1 MNNKDMPQL
10 SDAQLALR
18 KKQTNEVLNVWNDV
32 QRQVFTRERV
42 QATEMDTGVQPQKTR
57 DLESEVNSSTMV
69 DNLNKLMEA
78 KTFALERL
86 LKNYDEKNFSTIVLV
101 NDVLNV
107 FNSVVHIYQSPA
119 LARTSRELIKV
130 KLQDLEPNAKALAYG
145 VNELINIF
153 FEHAPDKRI
162 YNLVRA
168 LTVYNIIKK
177 ELESNNYYQID
188 KSALDAEFRNILS
201 QQSQERRNFLA
212 SLAEAEPSDAPLY
225 GRLKQY
231 PVFSSNLNNRIAEL
245 QDDLGVDLTDELRQN
260 LEKLPDSEATSEV
273 DRLIGFTKD
282 KLPAARDSIRASRA
296 ELDGLNRQFEE
307 EEQRYQ
313 ALEKRLRFVLE
324 RKANVDR
331 EVRNKSDYIQRQN
344 LQLRQLESELNDEN
358 APLGPIRKQMLFLT
372 RFKVKLTEDLAK
384 LLELQA
390 EGEGV
395 AEDVQQKLYE
405 SQERISQ
412 LSNYIS
418 EMESNIRNSQRE
430 LVDAVE
436 VKGTPQKLGRGM
448 KKVTKRG
455 MGSMVNS
462 YRETEHV
469 DKEKHKEVL
478 ADDKDNTKKR
488 AKHVPIRFNQEA
500 NSVYS

>member
-18 KKQTNEVLNVWNDV
+18 KKQTNEVLTVWNDV

-245 QDDLGVDLTDELRQN
+245 QDELGLDLSADLRQN
-260 LEKLPDSEATSEV
+260 LEQLPDKEAVSEV
-273 DRLIGFTKD
+273 DKYIG
-282 KLPAARDSIRASRA
+282 ISRSGRN
-296 ELDGLNRQFEE
+296 L
-307 EEQRYQ
+307 Q
-313 ALEKRLRFVLE
+313 AQSDALVQSYH
-324 RKANVDR
+324 
-331 EVRNKSDYIQRQN
+331 EVRRQLYEVLSYKDNIDKQMKNKSDYIQRQT
-344 LQLRQLESELNDEN
+344 LILKRLGDKLNDED
-358 APLGPIRKQMLFLT
+358 APVRPLLEQIED
-372 RFKVKLTEDLAK
+372 VKEFRAKLIEDLSVLAERQNEAIGAEEELEQRIYKIREEMARLDRK
-384 LLELQA
+384 LE
-390 EGEGV
+390 EIG
-395 AEDVQQKLYE
+395 EDVNK
-405 SQERISQ
+405 ST
-412 LSNYIS
+412 
-418 EMESNIRNSQRE
+418 RE
-430 LVDAVE
+430 LE
-436 VKGTPQKLGRGM
+436 GKKQKLGRGM
-448 KKVTKRG
+448 KKVVERG

-462 YRETEHV
+462 YRPTEHV
-469 DKEKHKEVL
+469 DMEKHKEVL

>member
-1 MNNKDMPQL
+1 MPQL

-42 QATEMDTGVQPQKTR
+42 QAANFDTGVQPQKSR
-57 DLESEVNSSTMV
+57 DLESEVNSSTLIE
-69 DNLNKLMEA
+69 NLNKLMES
-78 KTFALERL
+78 KTLSLENL
-86 LKNYDEKNFSTIVLV
+86 LARYEEKNFANVVLV
-101 NDVLNV
+101 SDIINL
-107 FNSVVHIYQSPA
+107 FNSILRIYVSPN
-119 LARTSRELIKV
+119 LSRTSRELIKV
-130 KLQDLEPNAKALAYG
+130 KLQDLEPNAKALSYG
-145 VNELINIF
+145 VNEMINIL
-153 FEHAPDKRI
+153 FEKAPDKRI

-168 LTVYNIIKK
+168 LTVYNVIRK
-177 ELESNNYYQID
+177 ELETNNYYLID
-188 KSALDAEFRNILS
+188 KSTLDAEFRNILS

-212 SLAEAEPSDAPLY
+212 SLSEREPADAPLY

-231 PVFSSNLNNRIAEL
+231 PVFDSNVNQRIAQVQEE
-245 QDDLGVDLTDELRQN
+245 LGVDLTDDLRQN
-260 LEKLPDSEATSEV
+260 LDRLPDNEAISEA
-273 DRLIGFTKD
+273 DRLVGYTKEQ
-282 KLPAARDSIRASRA
+282 LPAARDSIKASRA
-296 ELDGLNRQFEE
+296 ELEGLNHQFEE
-307 EEQRYQ
+307 EQERYQ
-313 ALEKRLRFVLE
+313 ALGRRLRFVLE

-344 LQLRQLESELNDEN
+344 LQLRRLESQLNDEN
-358 APLGPIRKQMLFLT
+358 APLGPIRKQMLFIT

-384 LLELQA
+384 LIELQA

-418 EMESNIRNSQRE
+418 DMESNIRNSQRE
-430 LVDAVE
+430 LADVFE
-436 VKGTPQKLGRGM
+436 VKGKPQKLGKGM
-448 KKVTKRG
+448 NKVTKRG